1 MTVLSPPREPL
12 IEQALADAR
21 AWTAG
26 RVIDDRPALVHAVRV
41 AVTLGDHVPDPA
53 PTLVA
58 ACLLHDAPEFAPPDI
73 ALDAV
78 ISQRYGAETL
88 RIIRALEVEHHA
100 LDTDPIIDVTDQQTL
115 LASTAD
121 KIVAIGSLLRRS
133 AASGDRHAFFT
144 ARPVLVR
151 LLPHFDAFTD
161 AGAGLVPDTM
171 TARLRRVLGQLHHA
185 TASVT

>member
-1 MTVLSPPREPL
+1 VLSPPRHPL

-26 RVIDDRPALVHAVRV
+26 HIIDDRPALAHAARV
-41 AVTLGDHVPDPA
+41 AVTLGHHVPDPA

-58 ACLLHDAPEFAPPDI
+58 ACLLHDAPELAPPDT
-73 ALDAV
+73 ALDTV
-78 ISQRYGAETL
+78 ISQRYGDETL

-100 LDTDPIIDVTDQQTL
+100 LDSHPIIDVTDRSTL

-121 KIVAIGSLLRRS
+121 KIVAITSLLRRS
-133 AASGDRHAFFT
+133 AASGDRHAFFS
-144 ARPVLVR
+144 ARPTLVR
-151 LLPHFDAFTD
+151 LLTHFDAFTA
-161 AGAGLVPDTM
+161 AGAGLVPQTM
-171 TARLRRVLGQLHHA
+171 TTELHRVVGLLHDA